1 LTARAKGWYSPLV
14 KLAGKVALVTG
25 AARGIGRG
33 IALTLAGEGVHVAA
47 ADLGVP
53 DDRAIGYRLARP
65 SDLEDTLRAAESRGN
80 RALAIVGDVTRGADA
95 RRMVQETVAGLG
107 GLDIVVNNAGV
118 LVGGPFEEMTEA
130 QFDRMMAVN
139 VKGIVLVTQA
149 ALPEL
154 RARGGGAI
162 VNIASISG
170 KTGRAFTAGYAA
182 SKFAVVGLTQAL
194 AHEFGPANIRV
205 NAVCPGLLRTTM
217 WTDGVAPAR
226 APSLG
231 VPVSEA
237 FDTFVRQTTPL
248 GREQTPED
256 IGEAVVYLCRAE
268 NVTGIALNVA
278 GGVEMH

>member
-1 LTARAKGWYSPLV
+1 MSTGGSQTFV

-33 IALTLAGEGVHVAA
+33 IALALAGEGVHVAA
-47 ADLGVP
+47 ADLGLP
-53 DDRAIGYRLARP
+53 NDQAIGYGLAKP
-65 SDLEDTLRAAESRGN
+65 ADLDETVRGLESRRV
-80 RALAIVGDVTRGADA
+80 RALGVVGDVTRAADA
-95 RRMVQETVAGLG
+95 RRMVQETVTGLG

-118 LVGGPFEEMTEA
+118 LVAGPFEQLSEA
-130 QFDRMMAVN
+130 QFDRMMGVN
-139 VKGIVLVTQA
+139 VKGMVLVTQA
-149 ALPEL
+149 ALPAL

-194 AHEFGPANIRV
+194 AQEFGPANVRV
-205 NAVCPGLLRTTM
+205 NAICPGLLRTTM

-226 APSLG
+226 AASLG
-231 VPVSEA
+231 VPVHEA

-248 GREQTPED
+248 GREQTPDD

>member
-1 LTARAKGWYSPLV
+1 V

-33 IALTLAGEGVHVAA
+33 IALALAGEGVHVAA
-47 ADLGVP
+47 ADLGAP
-53 DDRAIGYRLARP
+53 TERAIGYQLARP
-65 SDLEDTLRAAESRGN
+65 ADLEESVRSLESRGV
-80 RALAIVGDVTRGADA
+80 RAVGIVGDVTRPADA
-95 RRMVQETVAGLG
+95 RRMVAETVTGLG
-107 GLDIVVNNAGV
+107 GLDILVNNAGI
-118 LVGGPFEEMTEA
+118 LVGGPFDQLTEA

-139 VKGIVLVTQA
+139 VKGVVLVTQA

-154 RARGGGAI
+154 RARGAGAI
-162 VNIASISG
+162 VNVSSISG

-194 AHEFGPANIRV
+194 AHELGPANIRV

-217 WTDGVAPAR
+217 WTEGVAPAR

-231 VPVSEA
+231 VPVDQA
-237 FDTFVRQTTPL
+237 FDAFVRQTTPL

>member
-1 LTARAKGWYSPLV
+1 V
-14 KLAGKVALVTG
+14 NLAGRVALVTG

-33 IALTLAGEGVHVAA
+33 IALALAAEGVHVAA
-47 ADLGVP
+47 ADLGAP
-53 DDRAIGYRLARP
+53 NDGAIGYRLAQP
-65 SDLEDTLRAAESRGN
+65 ADLEETVRSVQHRGV
-80 RALAIVGDVTRGADA
+80 RALGVVGDVTRATDA
-95 RRMVQETVAGLG
+95 RRMVAETVGGLG
-107 GLDIVVNNAGV
+107 GLDILVNNAGV
-118 LVGGPFEEMTEA
+118 LVGGPFEQLTEA

-139 VKGIVLVTQA
+139 VKGMVLVTQA

-162 VNIASISG
+162 VNISSISG

-231 VPVSEA
+231 VPVSQA

-256 IGEAVVYLCRAE
+256 IGEAIVYLCRAE
-268 NVTGIALNVA
+268 NVTGVALNVA

>member
-1 LTARAKGWYSPLV
+1 V
-14 KLAGKVALVTG
+14 KLAGRTALVTG

-33 IALTLAGEGVHVAA
+33 IALALAGEGVHVAA
-47 ADLGVP
+47 ADLGAP
-53 DDRAIGYRLARP
+53 NDSAIGYRLARHA
-65 SDLEDTLRAAESRGN
+65 DLEETVRAIEARGV
-80 RALAIVGDVTRGADA
+80 RALGITGDVTHATDA

-118 LVGGPFEEMTEA
+118 LVGGPFEQLTEA

-139 VKGIVLVTQA
+139 VKGMVLVTQA
-149 ALPEL
+149 ALPAL
-154 RARGGGAI
+154 RARGGGAV

-194 AHEFGPANIRV
+194 AHEYGPANIRV

-217 WTDGVAPAR
+217 WTEGVAPAR
-226 APSLG
+226 APSMG
-231 VPVSEA
+231 VPVHEA

-268 NVTGIALNVA
+268 NVTGVALNVA

>member
-1 LTARAKGWYSPLV
+1 V

-33 IALTLAGEGVHVAA
+33 IAVALAGEGAHVAA
-47 ADLGVP
+47 VDLGAP
-53 DDRAIGYRLARP
+53 NDQAIGYRLARP
-65 SDLEDTLRAAESRGN
+65 ADLEETVRTLEGAGV
-80 RALAIVGDVTRGADA
+80 RALGIVGDVTRAADA
-95 RRMVQETVAGLG
+95 RRMVAETVAGLG
-107 GLDIVVNNAGV
+107 RLDIVVNNAGV
-118 LVGGPFEEMTEA
+118 LVGGPFDQMTEA
-130 QFDRMMAVN
+130 QFDRMMSVN
-139 VKGIVLVTQA
+139 VKGVVLVTQA

-154 RARGGGAI
+154 RARGGGAV

-194 AHEFGPANIRV
+194 AAELGPANIRV

-226 APSLG
+226 ASSLG
-231 VPVSEA
+231 VPVDQA